1 MVHVIIRL
9 LYKKELQQVAA
20 YLSLEQARYPNR
32 FNIHYRIDDQCQD
45 ALIPPFII
53 QILVENSIKHA
64 FKNRKKNN
72 HIDVDVSMKQD
83 YLSISVQDNGQG
95 IPADQLDTIDI
106 RQ

>member
-9 LYKKELQQVAA
+9 LYKRNYNSSTA

-64 FKNRKKNN
+64 FKNRKKE
-72 HIDVDVSMKQD
+72 
-83 YLSISVQDNGQG
+83 
-95 IPADQLDTIDI
+95 
-106 RQ
+106 